1 MIWIRHGWIRVD
13 EERSSAVEGMGR
25 IFEFSDG
32 WNEAW
37 ERGEVNL

>member
-1 MIWIRHGWIRVD
+1 MGGSGLMKKGPLR
-13 EERSSAVEGMGR
+13 GR